1 MPTDSEILNAIR
13 AALGEEP
20 PEPTGPSRKMLE
32 AIEKGETVQMFAR
45 FFESLWE
52 FWCTPCDKP
61 QYLAK
66 LAYNF
71 IITTNH
77 DDTLRTRFAL
87 DIPPEVLTDFKQ
99 AMIRMAQR
107 EWNFDLTKNIS
118 PHASTG
124 GTPPISLPGG

>member
-1 MPTDSEILNAIR
+1 MPTDAEILAAIR
-13 AALGEEP
+13 AALGAEP
-20 PEPTGPSRKMLE
+20 PPVPAPTRPMLE
-32 AIEKGETVQMFAR
+32 AIEKGETIQMFAR

-61 QYLAK
+61 QYLVK

-71 IITTNH
+71 IITINH

-87 DIPPEVLTDFKQ
+87 DIPPEVMAEFKA
-99 AMIRMAQR
+99 AMQQMAAAK
-107 EWNFDLTKNIS
+107 WSIDLTKNIS

-124 GTPPISLPGG
+124 GVPPISLPGG